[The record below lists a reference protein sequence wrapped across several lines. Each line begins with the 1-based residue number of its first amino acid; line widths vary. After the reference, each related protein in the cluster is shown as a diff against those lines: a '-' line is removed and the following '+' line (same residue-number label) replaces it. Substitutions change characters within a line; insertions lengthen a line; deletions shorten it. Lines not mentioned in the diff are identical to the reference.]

1 VAARTTASFIYLAPL
16 KSITDSLF
24 RRVFCAHFGGVDGAV
39 APFINPQR
47 ASSYPDKLVRDLLP
61 ERNREIAVI
70 PQILNNEPQG
80 FSALAR
86 RLHELGY
93 QEINWNLG
101 CPARQVV
108 KKQRGSG
115 LLPHPD
121 TVCRLLDTVL
131 PELPV
136 RLSIKMRVGLHDEAE
151 AAALLP
157 RLNDYP
163 LSEIIIHPRLGDE
176 FYRGQADPDRFARC
190 MTLTG
195 HRLCYNGDIR
205 TVADY
210 LRLAH
215 RFTGINRW
223 MIGRG
228 LLANPFLGEEIK
240 GRSPA
245 KQDRRWRLMSF
256 HDELFG
262 ALQEHVSGPGHL
274 LGRLK
279 QVWIYFIGAFPDNQ
293 SQLKKIT
300 RAGSVDS
307 YRRAVDTL
315 FLKPPL

>member
-1 VAARTTASFIYLAPL
+1 VVARTTAPFIYLAPL

-24 RRVFCAHFGGVDGAV
+24 RRVFGAHFGGVDAAV

-61 ERNREIAVI
+61 ERNREITVI

-108 KKQRGSG
+108 KKQRGAG

-131 PELPV
+131 PELPG

-176 FYRGQADPDRFARC
+176 FYRGLADPDRFARC

-205 TVADY
+205 TMADY

-228 LLANPFLGEEIK
+228 LLADPFLAETIK
-240 GRSPA
+240 GESTSAAPR
-245 KQDRRWRLMSF
+245 KRRLAAF
-256 HDELFG
+256 HDDLYTGLEE
-262 ALQEHVSGPGHL
+262 QMSGPGHL

-279 QVWIYFIGAFPDNQ
+279 QIWCYFIGAFPDKQ
-293 SQLKKIT
+293 QYLKKIT
-300 RAGSVDS
+300 RAGSLDS
-307 YRRAVDTL
+307 YRRAVEQIMS
-315 FLKPPL
+315 